1 MEYFN
6 TNEKREREGEKHIL
20 KNIHLITWKER
31 KKERKNE
38 RKKERK
44 KDRLNEKRN
53 IFARSRPHSF
63 TLSGIDVIKWYLNV
77 ESTICQTEFFNMIY
91 LIIYR

>member
-44 KDRLNEKRN
+44 KERRERERELDMNRN
-53 IFARSRPHSF
+53 
-63 TLSGIDVIKWYLNV
+63 
-77 ESTICQTEFFNMIY
+77 FFYNIQ
-91 LIIYR
+91 